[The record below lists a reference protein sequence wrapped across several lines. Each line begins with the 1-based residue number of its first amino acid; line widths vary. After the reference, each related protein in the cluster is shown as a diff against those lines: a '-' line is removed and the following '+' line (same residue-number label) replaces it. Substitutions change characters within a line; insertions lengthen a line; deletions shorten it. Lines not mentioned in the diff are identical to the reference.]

1 MSQYTATYNPKDE
14 DGNALDPQI
23 LTADFSFGENLA
35 EAIELF
41 GEEIVH
47 AHFTAH
53 AVVSLQSRMRSAAKQ
68 GLDVQEEVDKWKP
81 GQVTRRGKTPVQ
93 KALADFG
100 KMNED
105 QQAAFIA
112 ELQSA
117 ASSDSSDDTSDD
129 SEG

>member
-1 MSQYTATYNPKDE
+1 MSQYTATYNPKDD
-14 DGNALDPQI
+14 DGNALEPQI
-23 LTADFSFGENLA
+23 LSAEYNFGENLA

-68 GLDVQEEVDKWKP
+68 GQDVQEEVDKWKP
-81 GQVTRRGKTPVQ
+81 GQVTRRGKTPVE

-100 KMNED
+100 KMDEA
-105 QQAAFIA
+105 QQAAFIQQ
-112 ELQSA
+112 LQEA
-117 ASSDSSDDTSDD
+117 ASDDQTDG

>member
-14 DGNALDPQI
+14 DGNALEAQL
-23 LTADFSFGENLA
+23 LTVEYSFGENLA
-35 EAIELF
+35 EAVELF
-41 GEEIVH
+41 GEDIVH

-68 GLDVQEEVDKWKP
+68 GQDVQEAISNWKP
-81 GQVTRRGKTPVQ
+81 GQVTRRGKTPVE

-100 KMNED
+100 KMDEA
-105 QQAAFIA
+105 QQAAFIQQ
-112 ELQSA
+112 LQEA
-117 ASSDSSDDTSDD
+117 AGGDSSEQED